1 MPRLD
6 ETAGSRRASVPA
18 KPAAMGRAVRL
29 ATASLIVALCCAAAA
44 AGASEMVYRPVNPGF
59 GGNPFNGDYLLGTAT
74 AQDDFEHE
82 RKDSRSS
89 LSTQEQFVR
98 TLQSRLLSALSGQV
112 TEAIFGEQPLDEGTF
127 RFDDQVVSFTR
138 GLETIEVDILNE
150 ATGERTQIAVPTLR
164 VED

>member
-1 MPRLD
+1 
-6 ETAGSRRASVPA
+6 
-18 KPAAMGRAVRL
+18 
-29 ATASLIVALCCAAAA
+29 
-44 AGASEMVYRPVNPGF
+44 MVYRPVNPGF
-59 GGNPFNGDYLLGTAT
+59 GGNPFNADYLLGTAT

-138 GLETIEVDILNE
+138 GLENIEVDILNE